1 VGGVR
6 TDGPPVGL
14 KSLVTFKVMVPLPAV
29 FVVRILKV
37 KLVVPE
43 KFRLKVVP
51 AADSVVVDVFIWIA
65 ASGAIVADKVVLPV
79 EAPNWPTPAASSR
92 EAGRSFAGGG
102 DVEVYSFFS

>member
-1 VGGVR
+1 
-6 TDGPPVGL
+6 
-14 KSLVTFKVMVPLPAV
+14 MVPLPAV

-79 EAPNWPTPAASSR
+79 EANCAWAELANTSSKQPGSR
-92 EAGRSFAGGG
+92 QELRRRGRCRSLLI
-102 DVEVYSFFS
+102 FFLNDADPEDHRCRI